1 MSNIPSS
8 YTFEEVLHFYS
19 RELSDDILSR
29 AWKYVEERI
38 ELEKEVEKQR
48 KYIERLEE
56 QLYFRDEW
64 IGEVV
69 KEAESATK
77 VKELRSYIKVSLEN
91 SYIEL

>member
-1 MSNIPSS
+1 MSNIPSN

-19 RELSDDILSR
+19 REMSDEVLSR
-29 AWKYVEERI
+29 AWKEVEEKI
-38 ELEKEVEKQR
+38 NIEKELERQR

-64 IGEVV
+64 VKEVV
-69 KEAESATK
+69 KEAEAATK
-77 VKELRSYIKVSLEN
+77 VKELRAFIKTSLAN

>member
-1 MSNIPSS
+1 MSNIPSN

-29 AWKYVEERI
+29 AWKEVEDKVN
-38 ELEKEVEKQR
+38 LEKELVRLR
-48 KYIERLEE
+48 KHVERLEE

-64 IGEVV
+64 IEEVV
-69 KEAESATK
+69 KEAEASTK
-77 VKELRSYIKVSLEN
+77 IKELKAFIKTSLEN